1 MPCDSDGAELPP
13 GTGPPPRTDAVPGDW
28 APFSKRLEFEL
39 AKFLFKREQMP
50 QSNISFLMDLWS
62 ADVMQHGGQPPFADH
77 ADMYRTIDEIALG
90 DAPWMCLRIRYTGPR
105 PPTNVPQWMTDVYEI
120 WYRDPRKV
128 ARSMLGNPDFN
139 GGFDVAPFREFTRGG
154 ERRYGNLM
162 SGNWA
167 WRIAVRNPLR
177 SPSKLYSNLLRRQ
190 DAIINEVAGSEGGT
204 VVPLVFGSD
213 KTTVSVATGQNDF
226 YPLYM
231 SLGNL
236 HNSVRRAH
244 RDSVIPIAFLAIP
257 HGECLHIQTFAS

>member
-1 MPCDSDGAELPP
+1 
-13 GTGPPPRTDAVPGDW
+13 
-28 APFSKRLEFEL
+28 
-39 AKFLFKREQMP
+39 
-50 QSNISFLMDLWS
+50 MDLWA

-77 ADMYRTIDEIALG
+77 ADMYWMIDEIALG